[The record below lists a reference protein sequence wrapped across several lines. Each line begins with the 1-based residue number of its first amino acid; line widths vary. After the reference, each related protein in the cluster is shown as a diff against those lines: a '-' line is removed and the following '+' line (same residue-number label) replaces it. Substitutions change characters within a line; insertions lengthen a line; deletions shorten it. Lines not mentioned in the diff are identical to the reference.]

1 MQNVR
6 NVANADK
13 NPKAIE
19 EWVHNVSK
27 LQKAKTGD
35 TVQYRKFVED
45 PYYHSNNRS
54 LSRPMPDIDGLMQ
67 EWPTQFEDLLREVFL
82 NP

>member
-1 MQNVR
+1 VR

-19 EWVHNVSK
+19 EWVHNISK

-35 TVQYRKFVED
+35 TVQYRK
-45 PYYHSNNRS
+45 
-54 LSRPMPDIDGLMQ
+54 
-67 EWPTQFEDLLREVFL
+67 
-82 NP
+82 